1 MTIDY
6 INKKYSVPY
15 RLLGRYKVKDLLYID
30 EFDLLKIPTIGR
42 HTVNRVKEMFQK
54 INKKEKT
61 DYWLGCLIKRKEINW
76 DHSFLKTNERNI

>member
-1 MTIDY
+1 MTIEY

-42 HTVNRVKEMFQK
+42 HTVYAVIDMFKE
-54 INKKEKT
+54 INKKEGT

-76 DHSFLKTNERNI
+76 DDIFTNKRKTR